1 MNTVKSDLHV
11 LILACLAMLMGWFP
25 GREVIAA
32 GLEADMVIYNG
43 KILTEDSPNPNN
55 FSTAQAAA
63 IYNGNFVAVGSNEQ
77 VMQYAGSKT
86 QKIDLGGRT
95 VVPGL
100 VETHDHIYDYASHF
114 FPPGA
119 PQVGQTDP
127 PILWTNKADFLAQ
140 LRTLALKKKPGEWII
155 MTPRGGENGIIAE
168 LQKGE
173 VTRFDLDKVAPNN
186 PVDLRWMIDE
196 DGLVNTK
203 ALDMLL
209 ARYPKAQGLVRDAKG
224 ILTGHLHGIANTIY
238 VYEFWPQIAPEN
250 LAPYYKMEMEELAA
264 EGLTTVSSRLR
275 PNYIAAYSWLHS
287 RNDLPLRLAYS
298 IDSVNQNPNL
308 EATLSRMVGLQGGTG
323 KNIWGAG
330 DDMMWMI
337 GMATPYNLDGLPNTG
352 SSCVSKAYPRE
363 APDFPMWRH
372 QYYGP
377 NGNCTLDSPDYNA
390 ADALRAL
397 AKYGFRNS
405 GLHTGGDK
413 GIDQYLDL
421 LEQIAKQYPDI
432 AERRW
437 TIEHCPYLT
446 DQETS
451 RAKKLGIIFSCL
463 PGYIYDGKKG
473 PVGAFALLFGQQAA
487 EDAAVPLRRMIDQG
501 LRPTM
506 ELDRHAFHP
515 FLALQVAVNRKDV
528 TGRVW
533 GPQQGISR
541 QEALYA
547 YTRWSSEFV
556 LKENL
561 LGSIEPGKHADFL
574 VLNRDYLTVPED
586 EIGRIDPML
595 TVMGGKVTYSDPQ
608 FATSQGLPQAGYRGD
623 RSRWMR
629 GTPDDAN
636 KRAGGVGG
644 S

>member
-1 MNTVKSDLHV
+1 MNTGKKV
-11 LILACLAMLMGWFP
+11 LLTLTICIFVLSILAGRIALA
-25 GREVIAA
+25 AA
-32 GLEADMVIYNG
+32 LEADLVIYNG
-43 KILTEDSPNPNN
+43 KIVTADSPNPNN

-63 IYNGNFVAVGSNEQ
+63 IYDGKFLAVGSNEEI
-77 VMQYAGSKT
+77 MQYAGSKS

-100 VETHDHIYDYASHF
+100 VETHAHIYDYASHF
-114 FPPGA
+114 FPVGK

-127 PILWTNKADFLAQ
+127 ALIWTSKNDFLLQ

-155 MTPRGGENGIIAE
+155 MTPRGGENGIIPE

-196 DGLVNTK
+196 DGVVNTK
-203 ALDMLL
+203 ALNMLL
-209 ARYPKAQGLVRDAKG
+209 ARYPNAAGIVRDAKG
-224 ILTGHLHGIANTIY
+224 VPTGHLQGLANTIF
-238 VYEFWPQIAPEN
+238 VYEFWPQIPPEE
-250 LAPYYKMEMEELAA
+250 LAPYYKMEMEEIAA
-264 EGLTTVSSRLR
+264 QGLTTVSSRLR
-275 PNYIAAYSWLHS
+275 PNYIAAYAWLHS
-287 RNDLPLRLAYS
+287 RKELPLRFGYS
-298 IDSVNQNPNL
+298 IDSVNQNPNM
-308 EATLSRMVGLQGGTG
+308 EATLSRLVGIQGGTG

-330 DDMMWMI
+330 DDMLWVI
-337 GMATPYNLDGLPNTG
+337 GMAAPYNLDGLPNTG
-352 SSCVSKAYPRE
+352 SSCVSKPYPRE
-363 APDFPMWRH
+363 AQDFPLWRR

-377 NGNCTLDSPDYNA
+377 NGNCTLTSPEYNSA
-390 ADALRAL
+390 EALRLL

-413 GIDQYLDL
+413 GIDQYFDL
-421 LEQIAKQYPDI
+421 LDDIAKQYPDI

-446 DQETS
+446 DQQIG
-451 RAKKLGIIFSCL
+451 RAKRYEIIFSCL

-473 PVGAFALLFGQQAA
+473 PLGAFAILFGQDQA
-487 EDAAVPLRRMIDQG
+487 ENAAVPLRRMIDQG
-501 LRPTM
+501 LRPTI

-515 FLALQVAVNRKDV
+515 FLALQVAVNRKDI
-528 TGRVW
+528 TGKVW
-533 GPQQGISR
+533 GPEQRISR

-547 YTRWSSEFV
+547 YTRWGAEFV
-556 LKENL
+556 LRENV
-561 LGSIEPGKHADFL
+561 LGSIEPNKYADFV

-586 EIGRIDPML
+586 EIGRIDPVL
-595 TVMGGKVTYSDPQ
+595 TVMGGKITFSDPE
-608 FATSQGLPQAGYRGD
+608 FATAHNLPQAGYRGD

-636 KRAGGVGG
+636 KRGSGGGG